1 MYGKELAK
9 IYEIFYRSRGK
20 DWAAEAEGVTRLIR
34 ERMPQAKTL
43 LDVACGTGA
52 HLATFREEFEETA
65 GLEIAQPM
73 LELARQR
80 LPDVPLHQGD
90 MRDFSLENT
99 FDAVVCMFCAIGYL
113 GTVEEMRAAVRAMAD
128 HVSPGGVLVIE
139 PWWFPEDH
147 VEGYVAGDLG
157 REDGLTVARI
167 SHSVLQ
173 GRATRMEV
181 RFLVGDASGIHEF
194 TEIDVLT
201 LFTKDEYTQAFLDAD
216 CSVEYLPGAPT
227 GRGLFV
233 GVRRRPSTTDLPEGL
248 DQR

>member
-1 MYGKELAK
+1 MYGQELAK
-9 IYEIFYRSRGK
+9 VYEIFYRSRGK
-20 DWAAEAEGVTRLIR
+20 DWASEAEDVVRLVR
-34 ERMPQAKTL
+34 ERRPDAASL

-52 HLATFREEFEETA
+52 HLATFHEGFEHAE
-65 GLEIAQPM
+65 GLEIAPPM

-80 LPDVPLHQGD
+80 LPGVPLHPGD
-90 MRDFSLENT
+90 MRDFSLGRT
-99 FDAVVCMFCAIGYL
+99 FDAVVCMFCSIGYL
-113 GTVEEMRAAVRAMAD
+113 GTVEEMRSAVRSMAA
-128 HVSPGGVLVIE
+128 HLPSGGVLVIE
-139 PWWFPEDH
+139 PWWFPDDH

-167 SHSVLQ
+167 SHSTLQ

-181 RFLVGDASGIHEF
+181 RFLVGDVSGIREF

-201 LFTKDEYTQAFLDAD
+201 LFTKEEYTEAFTAAG

-233 GVRRRPSTTDLPEGL
+233 GVRD
-248 DQR
+248 

>member
-1 MYGKELAK
+1 MYGQELATV
-9 IYEIFYRSRGK
+9 YEIFYRSRGK
-20 DWAAEAEGVTRLIR
+20 DWTAEAEDVTRLVR
-34 ERMPQAKTL
+34 TRMPQAQTL

-52 HLATFREEFEETA
+52 HLTAFRERFEEVE
-65 GLEIAQPM
+65 GLEIAPPM
-73 LELARQR
+73 LDLARER
-80 LPDVPLHQGD
+80 LPGTTVHEGD
-90 MRDFSLENT
+90 MRDFALERT

-113 GTVEEMRAAVRAMAD
+113 GTVAEMRAAVRAMSD
-128 HVSPGGVLVIE
+128 HLSPGGVLVIE

-157 REDGLTVARI
+157 QEDGLTVARI
-167 SHSVLQ
+167 SHSTLQ

-181 RFLVGDASGIHEF
+181 RFLVGDSAGIREF

-201 LFTKDEYTQAFLDAD
+201 LFTKDEYTQAFIDAD

-233 GVRRRPSTTDLPEGL
+233 GIRH
-248 DQR
+248 

>member
-1 MYGKELAK
+1 MYGQELAK
-9 IYEIFYRSRGK
+9 VYEIFYRSRGK
-20 DWAAEAEGVTRLIR
+20 DWASEAEDVVRLVR
-34 ERMPQAKTL
+34 ERRPDAASL

-52 HLATFREEFEETA
+52 HLATFHERFAHAE
-65 GLEIAQPM
+65 GLEIAPPM

-80 LPDVPLHQGD
+80 LPGVPLHPGD
-90 MRDFSLENT
+90 MRDFSLGRT
-99 FDAVVCMFCAIGYL
+99 FDAVVCMFCSIGYL
-113 GTVEEMRAAVRAMAD
+113 GTVEEMRSAVRSMAA
-128 HVSPGGVLVIE
+128 HLPSGGVLVIE

-167 SHSVLQ
+167 SHSTLQ

-181 RFLVGDASGIHEF
+181 RFLVGDVSGIREF

-201 LFTKDEYTQAFLDAD
+201 LFTKEEYTEAFTAAG

-233 GVRRRPSTTDLPEGL
+233 GVRD
-248 DQR
+248 

>member
-1 MYGKELAK
+1 MYGQELAK
-9 IYEIFYRSRGK
+9 VYEIFYRSRGK
-20 DWAAEAEGVTRLIR
+20 DWTAEAEEVTRLVR
-34 ERMPQAKTL
+34 ARMPQARTL

-52 HLATFREEFEETA
+52 HLATFRERFEEVE
-65 GLEIAQPM
+65 GLEIAPPM
-73 LELARQR
+73 LELARER
-80 LPDVPLHQGD
+80 LPGLTFHEGD
-90 MRDFSLENT
+90 MRDFALEDT

-113 GTVEEMRAAVRAMAD
+113 GTVEELRSAVRAMAD
-128 HVSPGGVLVIE
+128 HLSPGGVLAIE

-147 VEGYVAGDLG
+147 IEGYVAGDLG
-157 REDGLTVARI
+157 KEDGLTVARI
-167 SHSVLQ
+167 SHSTLQ

-181 RFLVGDASGIHEF
+181 RFLVGESAGIREF

-233 GVRRRPSTTDLPEGL
+233 GVRH
-248 DQR
+248 